1 MDKYSKDFDITGGT
15 LMESFLGMEVE
26 QWNGEIRLH
35 LDKYIKDIIDK
46 YYLFF
51 SYRPSKPVR
60 PRSVPSQPGL
70 LLTRDDCPVT
80 PDQVI

>member
-1 MDKYSKDFDITGGT
+1 
-15 LMESFLGMEVE
+15 MESFLGMEVE

-35 LDKYIKDIIDK
+35 LDKYIKDIIDE
-46 YYLFF
+46 YSLFF
-51 SYRPSKPVR
+51 SDRPSKPVR

-80 PDQVI
+80 PDQDN